1 MKKVAVFTG
10 NRAEFGLQLPLLKEL
25 DKSSN
30 IELTLLI
37 GASHIDETFGLT
49 IQEVEDY
56 GFHSNYLIDF
66 KHETEKLQSNSITI
80 SKGIS
85 LVTEA
90 LAKIN
95 PDLFI
100 VYADRYEGFAALIA
114 STQMGIIT
122 AHFEGGDITEGGT
135 FDDSVRHSMTK
146 LAHLHFTTNEDATKR
161 ILQLG
166 EPKENI
172 FTVGLPSVDLIK
184 AGEFSNENQLID
196 KYGLKN
202 VNNIIV
208 FTQHPIPI
216 EKVNISKEFESIE
229 NAFKNLE
236 LEDYKIICTYPNSD
250 IGGKEIIQILKSW
263 DQKYDFIDLYESLG
277 RNDFHGLLN
286 LNNTKSI
293 RRSCYVGN
301 SSAGV
306 KETPALKCPSIII
319 GDRQKGRLHSTNVMF
334 VSENEQEISNAVH
347 LVFNNEEFINK
358 CKEAPNPYGDGL
370 MGKKSFQIIDKIELN
385 DKLLKKIFTDVD
397 FKY

>member
-25 DKSSN
+25 DRSSN

-37 GASHIDETFGLT
+37 GASHIDKVFGLT
-49 IQEVEDY
+49 IKEVEDH
-56 GFHSNYLIDF
+56 GFQSNYLIDF
-66 KHETEKLQSNSITI
+66 KHDSDSLDSNSITI

-85 LVTEA
+85 LVANA
-90 LAKIN
+90 LAEIK

-114 STQMGIIT
+114 STQMGIVT

-166 EPKENI
+166 ESQENI

-184 AGEFSNENQLID
+184 AGEFSDEDELVE

-202 VNNIIV
+202 INNIIV

-216 EKVNISKEFESIE
+216 EKDNISKEFESIE
-229 NAFKNLE
+229 NAFNNLR
-236 LEDYKIICTYPNSD
+236 LTKLKIICTFPNSD
-250 IGGKEIIQILKSW
+250 IGGKAIIDILKRW
-263 DQKYDFIDLYESLG
+263 ENTYDFIDVYESLG
-277 RNDFHGLLN
+277 RKDFHGLLN
-286 LNNTKSI
+286 LNNTDSQ
-293 RRSCYVGN
+293 RQSCYLGN
-301 SSAGV
+301 SSAGI
-306 KETPALKCPSIII
+306 KETPALKAPSVII
-319 GDRQKGRLHSTNVMF
+319 GNRQKGRLHSNNVLF
-334 VSENEQEISNAVH
+334 VNPDEEEIVNALHTVYEDTS
-347 LVFNNEEFINK
+347 FMET
-358 CKEAPNPYGDGL
+358 CKDTFNPYGDGS
-370 MGKKSFQIIDKIELN
+370 MGKTSLKIIENLEINSE
-385 DKLLKKIFTDVD
+385 LLKKKFGDIKFN
-397 FKY
+397 